1 VAEKTHEIENVQ
13 VASAVPPSD
22 MQLVGAP
29 SFYGASVQ
37 AMVAGAD
44 CVLVLSRPR
53 PGMAA
58 SPLNPSSPEVVN
70 VWAVNE
76 PVCLLHLSMHTA
88 KDLAL
93 LLRSLVESFEG
104 EYGKL
109 DTEYVRRVAARAE

>member
-1 VAEKTHEIENVQ
+1 MSKKKSDTENAQIAPEI
-13 VASAVPPSD
+13 PPPD
-22 MQLVGAP
+22 VQLVGAP
-29 SFYGASVQ
+29 SFYGSSVQ

-53 PGMAA
+53 PTMVA
-58 SPLNPSSPEVVN
+58 SPAISSSPDVLS

-76 PVCLLHLSMHTA
+76 PVCQLHLSMHTA

-93 LLRSLVESFEG
+93 LLQNLVKSFED

-109 DTEYVRRVAARAE
+109 DTEYVRRVSARAE